1 VIEEPR
7 SIFRAEA
14 LALRAGRP
22 TAGETLER
30 AAPWVEPVFWVL
42 LVICAAALG
51 LCMTATVPEYAS
63 GPARLDS
70 ERAIVIAAVP
80 SRFQRALKPGQALT
94 FTTTNDRPIGG
105 MTVESITSDILD
117 PVTAQRLLLPEVATD
132 GDMRVVVIARARPVT
147 REAPRNAPTTGRAT
161 VLRGRAD
168 VRIGS
173 QPILFAFVPGLRR
186 LVDRGDE

>member
-14 LALRAGRP
+14 LAVRAGHS
-22 TAGETLER
+22 TSDETLER
-30 AAPWVEPVFWVL
+30 AAPWVEPAFWVL
-42 LVICAAALG
+42 LVVCAATLG
-51 LCMTATVPEYAS
+51 LCITATVPEYAS

-70 ERAIVIAAVP
+70 EKTIVTAIVP

-94 FTTTNDRPIGG
+94 FTTTNHRSIHG
-105 MTVESITSDILD
+105 MTVESIGSEILD
-117 PVTAQRLLLPEVATD
+117 PVTAQKLLGLEGATSR
-132 GDMRVVVIARARPVT
+132 DMRVVVIARAHDVPS
-147 REAPRNAPTTGRAT
+147 EALKTDPAT

-173 QPILFAFVPGLRR
+173 EPILFAFVPGLRR
-186 LVDRGDE
+186 LLDRHD